1 MIKLVTI
8 IGARPQIIKAAA
20 LNREIQKNFSG
31 KISEYIVHTG
41 QHYDEN
47 MSNVFFDELMIPNPD
62 INLNVGS
69 GSHGNQ
75 TALMIKGIEKVLYN
89 QKPDFLIVYGDTNST
104 LAGAIAAS
112 KIHVPI
118 IHIEAGLRSFNKSM
132 PEEINRIMC
141 DHVSTLL
148 FSPTKTGCENLFKEG
163 FGPNTKP
170 PFSIDNPH
178 VFHCGDIMYDN
189 SLFFSIIADGKSD
202 IIEKLELRAGEFVL
216 VTIHRDNNTDN
227 PERLNS
233 IFEAINDIS
242 ITEKK
247 TFVLPLHPRTA
258 KLLQTNI
265 DKNLYKSIENN
276 PFLKIL
282 PPVSFLDMI
291 VLEKNSKLII
301 TDSGG
306 VQKESY
312 FFKKPCIILRPQ
324 TEWKE
329 IVENGTAI
337 IADADK
343 NKILDAYS
351 YFTKNQALKYP
362 SIFGDGNAAGFICK
376 EIIKQ
381 TLAKNVKNESHH
393 S

>member
-20 LNREIQKNFSG
+20 LNREIQKNFSD

-47 MSNVFFDELMIPNPD
+47 MSNVFFDELMIPFPD
-62 INLNVGS
+62 INLKVGS

-75 TALMIKGIEKVLYN
+75 TALMIKGIEEVLN
-89 QKPDFLIVYGDTNST
+89 KQKPDFLIVYGDTNST
-104 LAGAIAAS
+104 LAGAVAAS
-112 KIHVPI
+112 KIHVPV

-148 FSPTKTGCENLFKEG
+148 FSPTKTGCENLFSEG
-163 FGPNTKP
+163 FASNTKP
-170 PFSIDNPH
+170 PFTIDNPH

-189 SLFFSIIADGKSD
+189 SLFFSTVADEKSS
-202 IIEKLELRAGEFVL
+202 IIEKLELTLNEYVL
-216 VTIHRDNNTDN
+216 VTIHRDNNTDD

-233 IFEAINDIS
+233 IFEALNNIS
-242 ITEKK
+242 IAEKK

-258 KLLQTNI
+258 KLLQANL
-265 DKNLYKSIENN
+265 DKNLYKSIINN

-291 VLEKNSKLII
+291 VLEKNSKIII

-312 FFKKPCIILRPQ
+312 FFRKPCIILRPQ

-343 NKILDAYS
+343 NKILEAFS
-351 YFTKNQALKYP
+351 YFTKNTDLKYP

-376 EIIKQ
+376 EIIK
-381 TLAKNVKNESHH
+381 AH
-393 S
+393 SSSAVDLETS